1 MRDLIISIV
10 AVALLIGTW
19 LVFFDY
25 SSDNIDS
32 YTYTIKKEILPAVEA
47 EQWEESK
54 QLIKSLNKD
63 WHKYKKVA
71 LLFLDTQTV
80 NEIDYTLARSIKYVK
95 AEDVSNSSGELNAMI
110 EQLKFLK
117 KNDEG
122 SAANIL

>member
-1 MRDLIISIV
+1 MRDLIISIM

-32 YTYTIKKEILPAVEA
+32 YTYSLKKEIIPAVEA
-47 EQWEESK
+47 EQWEGSK
-54 QLIKSLNKD
+54 QLMKELDKD

-71 LLFLDTQTV
+71 LLFLDTRAV
-80 NEIDYTLARSIKYVK
+80 NEIDYTLARSVKYVK

-117 KNDEG
+117 KNDEV

>member
-1 MRDLIISIV
+1 MRDLIISIM
-10 AVALLIGTW
+10 AVVLLIGTW
-19 LVFFDY
+19 LIFFDY

-32 YTYTIKKEILPAVEA
+32 YTYSLKKEIIPAVEA

-54 QLIKSLNKD
+54 QLMKNLDKD

-80 NEIDYTLARSIKYVK
+80 NEIDYSLARAIKYVK
-95 AEDVSNSSGELNAMI
+95 AEDVSNSSGELNSMI
-110 EQLKFLK
+110 EQLTFLK
-117 KNDEG
+117 KNDEV

>member
-1 MRDLIISIV
+1 MRDLIISIL

-32 YTYTIKKEILPAVEA
+32 YTHTIKKEILPAVED

-54 QLIKSLNKD
+54 QLIKNLSED

-71 LLFLDTQTV
+71 LLFLDTRAV
-80 NEIDYTLARSIKYVK
+80 NEIDYTLARSVKYVK

-117 KNDEG
+117 KNDEV

>member
-1 MRDLIISIV
+1 MRDLIIYIV

-117 KNDEG
+117 KNDEV

>member
-1 MRDLIISIV
+1 MRDLIISIA

-32 YTYTIKKEILPAVEA
+32 YTHTLKKEIIPAVEA
-47 EQWEESK
+47 GQWEESK
-54 QLIKSLNKD
+54 DLMKELDKD

-80 NEIDYTLARSIKYVK
+80 NEIDYSLAREIKYVK
-95 AEDVSNSSGELNAMI
+95 AEDVSNSSGELNSMI
-110 EQLKFLK
+110 EQLTFLK
-117 KNDEG
+117 KNDEV
-122 SAANIL
+122 SASNIL